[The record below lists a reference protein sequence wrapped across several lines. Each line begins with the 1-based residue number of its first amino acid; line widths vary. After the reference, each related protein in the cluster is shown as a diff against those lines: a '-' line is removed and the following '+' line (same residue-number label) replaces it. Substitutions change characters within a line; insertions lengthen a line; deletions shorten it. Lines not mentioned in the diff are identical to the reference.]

1 MSART
6 RFVRAAGGTLTGL
19 LAALAFATATAADPE
34 LRARWVIDPTDM
46 KDPNA
51 SYWKDL
57 PAVTVPLS
65 PQIVTPPKHEKIA
78 VGELKVKAAHNGHRI
93 AFLIEWADPNKS
105 DRIVV
110 DNFGDQVAVELPVKY
125 NKDALP
131 SPMMGHPGARVTIL
145 QWRAAF
151 QKDLESGE
159 PTVRD
164 LYPHALVDIY
174 PDHVLRATDA
184 RPYLGAVGLDN
195 PISHPNR
202 TPVLDQMAEGWGTM
216 TVKLEQHADGK
227 GVWADGRWRVAI
239 SYPLRGGGES
249 DPALAVGA
257 ETAVAFAVWEGGA
270 REVGSRK
277 AWSNWAPLRIEP

>member
-1 MSART
+1 MSAKT
-6 RFVRAAGGTLTGL
+6 RFVRAAGLVLAGL
-19 LAALAFATATAADPE
+19 LAALAPAPAAAEPE

-57 PAVTVPLS
+57 PAATVPLS

-78 VGELKVKAAHNGHRI
+78 VGELKVTAAHNGHRI
-93 AFLIEWADPNKS
+93 AFLIEWADPSKS

-110 DNFGDQVAVELPVKY
+110 DNFGDQVAVELPVKHS
-125 NKDALP
+125 KDALP

-151 QKDLESGE
+151 QKDLETGE

-174 PDHVLRATDA
+174 PDQVLRATDA
-184 RPYLGAVGLDN
+184 RPYMGAVGLDN
-195 PISHPNR
+195 PISHPLR
-202 TPVLDQMAEGWGTM
+202 TPVLDQMAEGWGTL
-216 TVKLEQHADGK
+216 TVKPEQRADGK
-227 GVWADGRWRVAI
+227 GVWENGRWRVVV
-239 SYPLRGGGES
+239 SYPFHAGGDS
-249 DPALAVGA
+249 DPKLAVGA
-257 ETAVAFAVWEGGA
+257 ETVTAFAVWDGGA
-270 REVGSRK
+270 HEVGGRK
-277 AWSNWAPLRIEP
+277 AWSNWVPLRIE